1 MAERW
6 IVIPNWDRFQHYKD
20 RNPSWIKGYV
30 ELLNDTE
37 FRRLTFPQRGLLF
50 GIWLLYASTRR
61 EVPHSAAWLAHR
73 LGGITEWEYRRMR
86 ESVRVARESR
96 ESDVRAVREAREHV
110 VRADDLK
117 ALQRRGF
124 IEVSASKP
132 QQPAIPEKEREVLRT
147 SLQRSGDARA
157 DAPGAAPPSKNGNAP
172 ADKLRRYDE
181 LLTAA
186 SRFAADWKGGTSLA
200 FNAGLDEL
208 EQLTGARLRAT
219 DRSDLWDEAW
229 SAQS

>member
-6 IVIPNWDRFQHYKD
+6 IVISNWDRFQHYKD

-86 ESVRVARESR
+86 EAVRVAREAR
-96 ESDVRAVREAREHV
+96 ERDVRAGREARGDRVGGGGLESP
-110 VRADDLK
+110 
-117 ALQRRGF
+117 QPTGF
-124 IEVSASKP
+124 FGGGGSKP
-132 QQPAIPEKEREVLRT
+132 PKTPIPQK
-147 SLQRSGDARA
+147 
-157 DAPGAAPPSKNGNAP
+157 K
-172 ADKLRRYDE
+172 
-181 LLTAA
+181 
-186 SRFAADWKGGTSLA
+186 
-200 FNAGLDEL
+200 
-208 EQLTGARLRAT
+208 
-219 DRSDLWDEAW
+219 
-229 SAQS
+229 